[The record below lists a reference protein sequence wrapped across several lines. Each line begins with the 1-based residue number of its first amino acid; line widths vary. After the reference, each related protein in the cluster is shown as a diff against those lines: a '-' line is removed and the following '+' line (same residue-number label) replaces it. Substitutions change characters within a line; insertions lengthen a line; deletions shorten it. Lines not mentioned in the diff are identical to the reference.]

1 MITTVMCGRFAFFA
15 KGQFGYESLQLPE
28 RPPFERYNIAPTQK
42 ILAIRTSS
50 ETGRPEWALLHWGL
64 VPSWSKESKT
74 KHLLINARAE
84 GIETK
89 PSFRGPVRHRHCIVP
104 ASGFYEWRRQ
114 GAGKQPYFVRPTADE
129 VFALAGIWDRWEGK
143 QGEVIES
150 VAIITT
156 SANEL
161 MQPIHDR
168 MPVVLEKENL
178 AEWLGLQ
185 TEFKLALAM
194 LGPYPS
200 EKMVAYPVNS
210 VVNNARH
217 DGPECVAKVNVDE
230 PPY

>member
-1 MITTVMCGRFAFFA
+1 MCGRFTFFA
-15 KGQFGYESLQLPE
+15 KGQFGYESLELPE
-28 RPPFERYNIAPTQK
+28 PPPFERYNIAPTQD

-50 ETGRPEWALLHWGL
+50 ETGRPEWTLLHWGL

-89 PSFRGPVRHRHCIVP
+89 PSFRGGPVRHRRCIVP
-104 ASGFYEWRRQ
+104 ASGFYEWRLQ
-114 GAGKQPYFVRPTADE
+114 GRGKQPYFVRPAAGE
-129 VFALAGIWDRWEGK
+129 AFSLAGIWDQWEGK

-168 MPVVLEKENL
+168 MPVVLGREDL
-178 AEWLGLQ
+178 AGWIALT
-185 TEFKLALAM
+185 TELPRVLAM
-194 LGPYPS
+194 LKPFSS
-200 EKMVAYPVNS
+200 ESMVAYPVS
-210 VVNNARH
+210 RVVNNSRYE
-217 DGPECVAKVNVDE
+217 GSECVAKVNVNE
-230 PPY
+230 PLY

>member
-1 MITTVMCGRFAFFA
+1 MT
-15 KGQFGYESLQLPE
+15 E
-28 RPPFERYNIAPTQK
+28 
-42 ILAIRTSS
+42 
-50 ETGRPEWALLHWGL
+50 RPEWALLHWGL

-84 GIETK
+84 GVETK
-89 PSFRGPVRHRHCIVP
+89 PSFRGPVRHRCCIIP

-114 GAGKQPYFVRPTADE
+114 GGGKQPYFVRPAADE

-168 MPVVLEKENL
+168 MPVVLGKENV
-178 AEWLGLQ
+178 AAWIATQ
-185 TEFKLALAM
+185 TAFEKAQAM

-210 VVNNARH
+210 VVNSARYN
-217 DGPECVAKVNVDE
+217 GPECIARIGEGYLISRFQSD
-230 PPY
+230 